1 MPHQYLSA
9 MDAAITHAIMAPKAT
24 RMGLSPL
31 FHFAFFKNG
40 NAASLLTRVSMFLF
54 RSQSV
59 NSHRKIR
66 FWLSTFVS
74 STN

>member
-1 MPHQYLSA
+1 MVYQYLSA